1 MNYTIQHEVPGR
13 VRVKLVG
20 RVPEADIDALTRALR
35 QHPVIQ
41 KATVYPRMGS
51 LAVAFDPAARAQALA
66 AIAAIDRTAAVCQ
79 LQRPPQRVPHPALR
93 QGALLP
99 IRTPPGLAWSG

>member
-13 VRVKLVG
+13 VRVKLAG

-41 KATVYPRMGS
+41 KATVYPRTGS
-51 LAVAFDPAARAQALA
+51 LAV
-66 AIAAIDRTAAVCQ
+66 
-79 LQRPPQRVPHPALR
+79 
-93 QGALLP
+93 
-99 IRTPPGLAWSG
+99 